1 MIGIGLLPTTYHLQP
16 RKEKMAT
23 QQPTWG
29 PFIVMGLIFFIFYFL
44 IIKPQKQ
51 KEAEHQK
58 MLQAL
63 NKNDEVVTM
72 GGIYGTII
80 NVKDNSV
87 VLRVADNVKIEVQKN
102 AIAGLRKTPTDIPA
116 EPKA

>member
-1 MIGIGLLPTTYHLQP
+1 MT
-16 RKEKMAT
+16 A

-51 KEAEHQK
+51 KEAELRK
-58 MLQAL
+58 MLKAL
-63 NKNDEVVTM
+63 DKNDEVVTI

-80 NVKDNSV
+80 SVKDNSV
-87 VLRVADNVKIEVQKN
+87 VLRISDNVKVEVQKN
-102 AIAGLRKTPTDIPA
+102 AIAGLRKASTDVAIV
-116 EPKA
+116 PK

>member
-1 MIGIGLLPTTYHLQP
+1 
-16 RKEKMAT
+16 MAT

-51 KEAEHQK
+51 KEVDHQK
-58 MLQAL
+58 MLKAL
-63 NKNDEVVTM
+63 DKNDEVVTL

-87 VLRVADNVKIEVQKN
+87 VLRIADNVKVEMQKS
-102 AIAGLRKTPTDIPA
+102 AIAGLRKTSTEIA

>member
-1 MIGIGLLPTTYHLQP
+1 MT
-16 RKEKMAT
+16 A

-51 KEAEHQK
+51 KEVEHQK
-58 MLQAL
+58 MLKAL
-63 NKNDEVVTM
+63 DKNDEVVTL

-80 NVKDNSV
+80 NVKDSSV
-87 VLRVADNVKIEVQKN
+87 VLRISDNVKVEVQKN
-102 AIAGLRKTPTDIPA
+102 AIAGLRKTESHA
-116 EPKA
+116 EEKLADTGRK

>member
-1 MIGIGLLPTTYHLQP
+1 MYPVLAQVQS
-16 RKEKMAT
+16 A

-29 PFIVMGLIFFIFYFL
+29 PFIVMGLIFVIFYVL

-51 KEAEHQK
+51 KEVEHQK

-63 NKNDEVVTM
+63 NKNDEVVTI

-80 NVKDNSV
+80 NVKDNAI
-87 VLRVADNVKIEVQKN
+87 VLRIADNVKIEVQKS
-102 AIAGLRKTPTDIPA
+102 AIAGLRKTPTA
-116 EPKA
+116 VVVEPKA

>member
-1 MIGIGLLPTTYHLQP
+1 MYPILAQVQT
-16 RKEKMAT
+16 A

-44 IIKPQKQ
+44 IIKPQRQ

-58 MLQAL
+58 TLKAL
-63 NKNDEVVTM
+63 DKNDEVVTI
-72 GGIYGTII
+72 GGIYGTVI

-87 VLRVADNVKIEVQKN
+87 VLRIADNVKIEVQKN
-102 AIAGLRKTPTDIPA
+102 AIAGLRKTPTDVA
-116 EPKA
+116 VEQK

>member
-1 MIGIGLLPTTYHLQP
+1 MYLSLAQVQP
-16 RKEKMAT
+16 M

-44 IIKPQKQ
+44 IIKPQRQ
-51 KEAEHQK
+51 KEVEHQK
-58 MLQAL
+58 MLKAL
-63 NKNDEVVTM
+63 DKNDEVVTM

-87 VLRVADNVKIEVQKN
+87 VLRIADNVKIELQKN
-102 AIAGLRKTPTDIPA
+102 AIAGLRKTPTNVA
-116 EPKA
+116 VEQK